1 MRNIKQLLFFCVFL
15 LISEINFGQ
24 ALSSYAEVSIITCAP
39 GNELYSTFGHSAIRI
54 KDPVLRIDKVYNYG
68 TFNFETPG
76 FYMKFTRGKLDYMLS
91 VSPYRYFVMSYMQE
105 KRAIK
110 EQVLNL
116 SCPQKIAIFHALKI
130 NALPENMYYRYDF
143 LKDNCSTRVLKII
156 SDALKDSLI
165 LPEKLS
171 GKQQSYREMLM
182 PYLNEKDWERFG
194 INLAL
199 GRPVDEIVS
208 VKDASFLPD
217 YLKVIFDKSQIKTA
231 AGTKQ
236 FVKQENLLYLPA
248 EEMTRD
254 SLTFTPHR
262 VFWIFLIFI
271 LALTIFEIKY
281 EKQFLILDKTLFFIF
296 GFIGLNILFLWFFTD
311 HSSVVS
317 NQNIIWASPFYFIAA
332 FLLKRNSKKYL
343 KFFFLLYSILILFTM
358 ISDLFFINLFDNAVL
373 PLELIIIVR
382 SSIIYLRK

>member
-1 MRNIKQLLFFCVFL
+1 MRNIKQLLLFSVFL
-15 LISEINFGQ
+15 LVSEINFGQ
-24 ALSSYAEVSIITCAP
+24 ALSPYAEVSIITCAP

-54 KDPVLRIDKVYNYG
+54 KDPVLSIDNVYNYG

-76 FYMKFTRGKLDYMLS
+76 FYVKFTRGKLDYMLS
-91 VSPYRYFVMSYMQE
+91 VSPYRYFVLSYMQE

-116 SCPQKIAIFHALKI
+116 SGSQKANIFHALKI

-156 SDALKDSLI
+156 NDALKDSLI

-171 GKQQSYREMLM
+171 DGQKSYREMLM
-182 PYLNEKDWERFG
+182 PYLDGKDWERFG

-217 YLKVIFDKSQIKTA
+217 YLKAIFDKTLIKTA
-231 AGTKQ
+231 SGTKQ
-236 FVKQENLLYLPA
+236 FVKQENLIFQPV
-248 EEMTRD
+248 EEITRD
-254 SLTFTPHR
+254 SLTYTPRR
-262 VFWIFLIFI
+262 VFWVFLIII

-281 EKQFLILDKTLFFIF
+281 VKQFLILDKTIFFIF

-317 NQNIIWASPFYFIAA
+317 NQNIIWASPFYIIAA
-332 FLLKRNSKKYL
+332 FLLKRHSKKYL
-343 KFFFLLYSILILFTM
+343 KQFFLLYSVLILFTM
-358 ISDLFFINLFDNAVL
+358 ISDLFFIPLFDKAVL
-373 PLELIIIVR
+373 PLELIILIR